1 MELIKQM
8 ELYAKE
14 HHVPIMENDSMD
26 YLCNYIKEHEIKRI
40 LEIGT
45 AIAYSAIRMAQVRD
59 DIEIVSIERDEER
72 YQIACENVEK
82 ARYQNRITLI
92 HDDALQ
98 SQVEGT
104 FDLLFIDAA
113 KAQYIK
119 FFERYVSKITHSVVS
134 DNLAF
139 HGYVEHLETIQSRQL
154 RQMVKKIKKY
164 IVYLE
169 NRSDFETEFVSIGDG
184 LAISRKKAENK

>member
-92 HDDALQ
+92 HDNALQ

-113 KAQYIK
+113 KAQYIN
-119 FFERYVSKITHSVVS
+119 FFNAMYQR
-134 DNLAF
+134 
-139 HGYVEHLETIQSRQL
+139 
-154 RQMVKKIKKY
+154 
-164 IVYLE
+164 
-169 NRSDFETEFVSIGDG
+169 
-184 LAISRKKAENK
+184 